1 MNMTTK
7 GKVYTFYSIII
18 VMLVLALMVFKLNIY
33 ARAVICLFILGCLL
47 VMRSVQKAW
56 LLPPD
61 INPDT
66 MQPVKPLVLDEPL
79 DKPHVVDS
87 KAHNESIDT
96 YLSLML
102 RADKELSE
110 DPSVDKDSAS
120 YNNLLNARISEYLDV
135 SE

>member
-7 GKVYTFYSIII
+7 GKVYTFYSIIFVI
-18 VMLVLALMVFKLNIY
+18 LVLALMVFKLNIY
-33 ARAVICLFILGCLL
+33 ARAVICFFILGCLL

-110 DPSVDKDSAS
+110 DSSVDKDSAS
-120 YNNLLNARISEYLDV
+120 YNNLLNARISEYLDA

>member
-1 MNMTTK
+1 MTTK

-33 ARAVICLFILGCLL
+33 ARAVICFFILGCLL

-120 YNNLLNARISEYLDV
+120 YNNLLNARISEYLDA

>member
-18 VMLVLALMVFKLNIY
+18 VILVLALMVFKLNIY
-33 ARAVICLFILGCLL
+33 ARAVICFFILGCLL

-56 LLPPD
+56 MLPPD

-66 MQPVKPLVLDEPL
+66 MQPVKPLVLDEHL

-120 YNNLLNARISEYLDV
+120 YNNLLNARISEYLDA

>member
-33 ARAVICLFILGCLL
+33 ARAVICFFILGCLL

-66 MQPVKPLVLDEPL
+66 MQPEKPLVLDEPL

-120 YNNLLNARISEYLDV
+120 YNNLLNARISEYLDA
-135 SE
+135 SK

>member
-33 ARAVICLFILGCLL
+33 ARAVICFFILGCLL

-56 LLPPD
+56 MLPPD

-66 MQPVKPLVLDEPL
+66 MQSVKPLVLDEHL